1 MNLQKQQAY
10 EILKEWKG
18 DDYVFGLGVM
28 DQLGKLVQRFGHRA
42 LVVASGRHSGALIQ
56 IGLESMK
63 EAGVEQ
69 VPAYCVP
76 GARPNTPREDVYR
89 LESYLLHYQP
99 DCVVAIGGGSTI
111 DACKAAI
118 VLAAY
123 GKEASPEI
131 DCGPCHYPGW
141 GAV

>member
-28 DQLGKLVQRFGHRA
+28 DQLGKLVQRFGRRA

-63 EAGVEQ
+63 EAGVEHA
-69 VPAYCVP
+69 PIRP
-76 GARPNTPREDVYR
+76 GKMCTGWK
-89 LESYLLHYQP
+89 
-99 DCVVAIGGGSTI
+99 AICFTI
-111 DACKAAI
+111 SLT
-118 VLAAY
+118 V
-123 GKEASPEI
+123 
-131 DCGPCHYPGW
+131 
-141 GAV
+141 